1 MRWLRLIGIAVLLGS
16 VTAPLS
22 AQGHE
27 CQCGLREV
35 KESDTNPNRRSGVW
49 ASLGAG
55 AGVESFNAFDG
66 FGWSNGLW
74 GGVVY
79 GKAGLTVGQNLTV
92 GGEGQLWIHEFP
104 DYRRTLGSI
113 MIIGQL
119 YPVARGGFFL
129 KGGAGWTRDDL
140 RLYYTPQSPV
150 QTEQNGWG
158 WVAGVGY
165 DVRIAKDVSITP
177 SFDFVDHYYDI
188 TEERMVNMGLAI
200 TFH

>member
-1 MRWLRLIGIAVLLGS
+1 MRWLRLIIMAVLFGTM
-16 VTAPLS
+16 TAPLS
-22 AQGHE
+22 AQHE

-35 KESDTNPNRRSGVW
+35 KESDNNPNRRSGIW

-55 AGVESFNAFDG
+55 AGVESFNAYDG
-66 FGWSNGLW
+66 LGWTNGIW
-74 GGVVY
+74 GGVVS
-79 GKAGLTVGQNLTV
+79 GKAGLTVGQNLTI

-104 DYRRTLGSI
+104 QYRRMLGSI

-140 RLYYTPQSPV
+140 RLYYSPPTPI
-150 QTEQNGWG
+150 QTERNGWG
-158 WVAGVGY
+158 FVAGIGY
-165 DVRIAKDVSITP
+165 DVRIGKDVSITP
-177 SFDFVDHYYDI
+177 SVDFVDHYYDI
-188 TEERMVNMGLAI
+188 QEERMLNMGLAI